1 MNQLFLVAVVTFML
15 VGFTSCKKGSYLE
28 HIDELTILH
37 LKGTP
42 YERGAAH
49 GQMMKPEIHETI
61 SSWKKE
67 VECTFHCDFYT
78 VIGEFFDS
86 SNYRESI
93 EQLDPD
99 LLEEVYGM
107 SESAKIDFS
116 ILLAFQMSEELF
128 TALDQDARS
137 NCTSIGRA
145 RTDSGPTLLAQN
157 MDPPRFLHGHTI
169 VLHIIPENGD
179 PECFVFSVPG
189 LLGLAGMNEKGVAV
203 TCMGISM
210 LNHATSGLPVV
221 SVIRNILSR
230 STLEEAEVF
239 MKETSYAIPQCFG
252 VGGPEGVRCFECSA
266 NEVAEFYPFEDRN
279 TVLHT
284 NFSVRNR
291 DFNQGYMEL
300 LARYDRTID
309 DPYYCPRYFHAYDKI
324 EALRRSLNIESVEAI
339 LRLPEPEIEPI
350 LNKNTLGT
358 LVMELDSDP
367 TLYLA
372 LGHQE
377 DEIFHRLS
385 FH

>member
-1 MNQLFLVAVVTFML
+1 
-15 VGFTSCKKGSYLE
+15 
-28 HIDELTILH
+28 
-37 LKGTP
+37 
-42 YERGAAH
+42 
-49 GQMMKPEIHETI
+49 
-61 SSWKKE
+61 
-67 VECTFHCDFYT
+67 
-78 VIGEFFDS
+78 
-86 SNYRESI
+86 
-93 EQLDPD
+93 
-99 LLEEVYGM
+99 
-107 SESAKIDFS
+107 
-116 ILLAFQMSEELF
+116 
-128 TALDQDARS
+128 
-137 NCTSIGRA
+137 
-145 RTDSGPTLLAQN
+145 
-157 MDPPRFLHGHTI
+157 
-169 VLHIIPENGD
+169 
-179 PECFVFSVPG
+179 
-189 LLGLAGMNEKGVAV
+189 
-203 TCMGISM
+203 
-210 LNHATSGLPVV
+210 
-221 SVIRNILSR
+221 VIRNILSR